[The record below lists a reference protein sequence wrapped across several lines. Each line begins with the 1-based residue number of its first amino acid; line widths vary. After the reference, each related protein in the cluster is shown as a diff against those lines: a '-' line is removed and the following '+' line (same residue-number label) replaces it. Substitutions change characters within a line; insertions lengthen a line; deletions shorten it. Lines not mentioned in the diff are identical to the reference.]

1 MGRRPLIALVVAG
14 LALAGCGGDDDTETE
29 ARNETAKPVQ
39 TAEASIEGGGGQD
52 EGLPPLKTPKP
63 QRTRTPSPSA
73 SPGSTATAAP
83 TTAPT
88 TAPTAVP
95 TTPPATA
102 TPTPK
107 KGGGED

>member
-39 TAEASIEGGGGQD
+39 TAEASIQGGSGAD

-63 QRTRTPSPSA
+63 QKTRTPEPSPD
-73 SPGSTATAAP
+73 STATAAP